1 MGNLGPKLLEELQCE
16 NVFTIGGIGISESV
30 VVTWIIMAVFLLA
43 AILLTRNLKV
53 ENPGR
58 GQLMLEYIVTW
69 LQGIGEGIIG
79 EEEKGYASYLTSIL
93 IYLGASQAISVV
105 TMIEMY
111 IAPEMVTETSI
122 GLSSMFTSSSMIVA
136 IIVVGIA
143 PAICEEAVFRGVF
156 FNSIW
161 NQTHGKWI
169 PILVTAAVFGLFH
182 GSIIRFFPT
191 FLLGIVLGYLVYETN
206 NMFYNV
212 MFHAI
217 NNIIPVLVLYGM
229 QFLMQLMA
237 RALGMNG
244 SGMWNFVMDTATSQV
259 SQLSPAFMGIYII
272 DGGVGLAILYLG
284 NHVLHLGREGYPK
297 ELFPKEKRKQQFIW
311 LALAL
316 ALAVTGGM
324 MIVAGTIQ
332 DLHF

>member
-1 MGNLGPKLLEELQCE
+1 MVGKVKYMENEKKQLRLWQGLLVIILAGLEVFVFSDFLPQWLGMGRSLIGELILLGTAVGAVAVFGGKIRSVFPIHKPKLTE
-16 NVFTIGGIGISESV
+16 VMGT
-30 VVTWIIMAVFLLA
+30 
-43 AILLTRNLKV
+43 
-53 ENPGR
+53 
-58 GQLMLEYIVTW
+58 
-69 LQGIGEGIIG
+69 
-79 EEEKGYASYLTSIL
+79 IL

-169 PILVTAAVFGLFH
+169 PIIVTAAVFGLFH

-259 SQLSPAFMGIYII
+259 SQLSPAFMGIYMI

-332 DLHF
+332 GLHF

>member
-1 MGNLGPKLLEELQCE
+1 MIGELILLGTAVGAVAVFGGKFRSVFPIHKPKLTE
-16 NVFTIGGIGISESV
+16 VMGT
-30 VVTWIIMAVFLLA
+30 
-43 AILLTRNLKV
+43 
-53 ENPGR
+53 
-58 GQLMLEYIVTW
+58 
-69 LQGIGEGIIG
+69 
-79 EEEKGYASYLTSIL
+79 IL

-143 PAICEEAVFRGVF
+143 PSICEEAVFRGVF

-259 SQLSPAFMGIYII
+259 SQLSPAFMGIYMI

-324 MIVAGTIQ
+324 MIIAGTIQ
-332 DLHF
+332 GLHF

>member
-1 MGNLGPKLLEELQCE
+1 MVGKVKYMENEKKQLRLWQGLLVIILAGLEVFVFSDFLPQWLGMGRSLIGELILLGTAVGAVAVFGGKFRSVFPIHKPKLTE
-16 NVFTIGGIGISESV
+16 VMGT
-30 VVTWIIMAVFLLA
+30 
-43 AILLTRNLKV
+43 
-53 ENPGR
+53 
-58 GQLMLEYIVTW
+58 
-69 LQGIGEGIIG
+69 
-79 EEEKGYASYLTSIL
+79 IL

-259 SQLSPAFMGIYII
+259 SQLSPAFMGIYMI

-284 NHVLHLGREGYPK
+284 NHVLHLGREGHPK

-324 MIVAGTIQ
+324 MIVADTIQ
-332 DLHF
+332 GLHF

>member
-1 MGNLGPKLLEELQCE
+1 MDGKVKYMENEKKQLRLWQGLLVIILAGLEVFVFSDFLPQWLGMGRSLIGELILLGTAVGAVAVFGGKFRSVFPIHKPKLTE
-16 NVFTIGGIGISESV
+16 VMGT
-30 VVTWIIMAVFLLA
+30 
-43 AILLTRNLKV
+43 
-53 ENPGR
+53 
-58 GQLMLEYIVTW
+58 
-69 LQGIGEGIIG
+69 
-79 EEEKGYASYLTSIL
+79 IL
-93 IYLGASQAISVV
+93 IYFGASQAISVV

-206 NMFYNV
+206 NMLYNV

-217 NNIIPVLVLYGM
+217 NNIIPVLVLDGM
-229 QFLMQLMA
+229 HFLMQLMA

-259 SQLSPAFMGIYII
+259 SQLSPAFMGIYMI

-332 DLHF
+332 GLHF

>member
-1 MGNLGPKLLEELQCE
+1 MIGELILLGIAVGAVAVFGGKFRLVFPIHKPKLTE
-16 NVFTIGGIGISESV
+16 VMGT
-30 VVTWIIMAVFLLA
+30 
-43 AILLTRNLKV
+43 
-53 ENPGR
+53 
-58 GQLMLEYIVTW
+58 
-69 LQGIGEGIIG
+69 
-79 EEEKGYASYLTSIL
+79 IL

-259 SQLSPAFMGIYII
+259 SQLSPAFMGIYMI

-332 DLHF
+332 GLHF

>member
-1 MGNLGPKLLEELQCE
+1 MVGKVKYMGKEKKQLRLWQGLLVIILAGLEVFVFSSFLPQWLGMGRSLIGELILLGTAVGAVAVFHGNFRSVFPIHKPKLTE
-16 NVFTIGGIGISESV
+16 VMGT
-30 VVTWIIMAVFLLA
+30 
-43 AILLTRNLKV
+43 
-53 ENPGR
+53 
-58 GQLMLEYIVTW
+58 
-69 LQGIGEGIIG
+69 
-79 EEEKGYASYLTSIL
+79 IL

-259 SQLSPAFMGIYII
+259 SQLSPAFMGIYMI

>member
-1 MGNLGPKLLEELQCE
+1 MDGKVKYMENEKKQLRLWQGLLVIILAGLEVFVFSDFLPQWLGMGRSLIGELILLGTAVGAVAVFGGKFRSVFPIHKPKLTE
-16 NVFTIGGIGISESV
+16 VMGT
-30 VVTWIIMAVFLLA
+30 
-43 AILLTRNLKV
+43 
-53 ENPGR
+53 
-58 GQLMLEYIVTW
+58 
-69 LQGIGEGIIG
+69 
-79 EEEKGYASYLTSIL
+79 IL

-111 IAPEMVTETSI
+111 IAPDMVTETSI

-169 PILVTAAVFGLFH
+169 PILVTAVVFGLFH

-259 SQLSPAFMGIYII
+259 SQLSPAFMGIYMI

-311 LALAL
+311 LTLAL

-332 DLHF
+332 GLHF

>member
-1 MGNLGPKLLEELQCE
+1 MKYTGKEKKQLRLWQGLLVIILAGLEVFVFSDFLPQWLGMGRSLIGELILLGTAVGAVAVFGGKFRSVFPIHKPKLTE
-16 NVFTIGGIGISESV
+16 VMGT
-30 VVTWIIMAVFLLA
+30 
-43 AILLTRNLKV
+43 
-53 ENPGR
+53 
-58 GQLMLEYIVTW
+58 
-69 LQGIGEGIIG
+69 
-79 EEEKGYASYLTSIL
+79 IL

-191 FLLGIVLGYLVYETN
+191 
-206 NMFYNV
+206 
-212 MFHAI
+212 
-217 NNIIPVLVLYGM
+217 
-229 QFLMQLMA
+229 
-237 RALGMNG
+237 
-244 SGMWNFVMDTATSQV
+244 WNCTRISC
-259 SQLSPAFMGIYII
+259 L
-272 DGGVGLAILYLG
+272 
-284 NHVLHLGREGYPK
+284 
-297 ELFPKEKRKQQFIW
+297 
-311 LALAL
+311 
-316 ALAVTGGM
+316 
-324 MIVAGTIQ
+324 
-332 DLHF
+332 

>member
-1 MGNLGPKLLEELQCE
+1 MVGKVKDMENEKKQLRLWQGLLVIILAGLEVFVFSGFLPQWLGMGRSLIGELILLGTAVGAVAVFHGNFRSVFPIHKPKLTEVMGTL
-16 NVFTIGGIGISESV
+16 
-30 VVTWIIMAVFLLA
+30 
-43 AILLTRNLKV
+43 
-53 ENPGR
+53 
-58 GQLMLEYIVTW
+58 
-69 LQGIGEGIIG
+69 
-79 EEEKGYASYLTSIL
+79 L

-259 SQLSPAFMGIYII
+259 SQLSPAFMGIYMI

-311 LALAL
+311 MALAL

-332 DLHF
+332 GLHF

>member
-1 MGNLGPKLLEELQCE
+1 MVGKVKYMENEKKQLRLWQGLLVIILAGLEVFVFSGFLPQWLGMGRSLIGELILLGTAVGAVAVFHGNFRSVFPIHKPKLTE
-16 NVFTIGGIGISESV
+16 VMGT
-30 VVTWIIMAVFLLA
+30 
-43 AILLTRNLKV
+43 
-53 ENPGR
+53 
-58 GQLMLEYIVTW
+58 
-69 LQGIGEGIIG
+69 
-79 EEEKGYASYLTSIL
+79 IL

-169 PILVTAAVFGLFH
+169 PIIVTAAVFGLFH

-259 SQLSPAFMGIYII
+259 SQLSPAFMGIYMI

-332 DLHF
+332 GLHF

>member
-1 MGNLGPKLLEELQCE
+1 MVKVKYMENEKKQLRLWQGLLVIILAGLEVFVFSDFLPQWLGMGRSLIGELILLGTAVGAVAVFGGKFRSVFPIHKPKLTE
-16 NVFTIGGIGISESV
+16 VMGT
-30 VVTWIIMAVFLLA
+30 
-43 AILLTRNLKV
+43 
-53 ENPGR
+53 
-58 GQLMLEYIVTW
+58 
-69 LQGIGEGIIG
+69 
-79 EEEKGYASYLTSIL
+79 IL

-111 IAPEMVTETSI
+111 IAPDMVTETSI

-136 IIVVGIA
+136 IIVVGIV

-169 PILVTAAVFGLFH
+169 PILVTAVVFGLFH

-259 SQLSPAFMGIYII
+259 SQLSPAFMGIYMI

-324 MIVAGTIQ
+324 MIVAGTLQ
-332 DLHF
+332 GLHF

>member
-1 MGNLGPKLLEELQCE
+1 MVKVKYMENEKKQLRLWQGLLVIILAGLEVFVFSDFLPQWLGMGRSLIGELILLGTAVGAVAVFGGKFRSVFPIHKPKLTE
-16 NVFTIGGIGISESV
+16 VMGT
-30 VVTWIIMAVFLLA
+30 
-43 AILLTRNLKV
+43 
-53 ENPGR
+53 
-58 GQLMLEYIVTW
+58 
-69 LQGIGEGIIG
+69 
-79 EEEKGYASYLTSIL
+79 IL

-111 IAPEMVTETSI
+111 IAPDMVTETSI

-169 PILVTAAVFGLFH
+169 PILVTAVVFGLFH

-244 SGMWNFVMDTATSQV
+244 IGMWNFVMDTATSQV
-259 SQLSPAFMGIYII
+259 SQLSPAFMGIYMI

-324 MIVAGTIQ
+324 MIVAGTLQ
-332 DLHF
+332 GLHF

>member
-1 MGNLGPKLLEELQCE
+1 MVGKVKDMENEKKQLRLWQGLLVIILAGLEVFVFSGFLPQWLGMGRSLIGELILLGTAVGAVAVFHGNFRSVFPIHKPKLTEVMGTL
-16 NVFTIGGIGISESV
+16 
-30 VVTWIIMAVFLLA
+30 
-43 AILLTRNLKV
+43 
-53 ENPGR
+53 
-58 GQLMLEYIVTW
+58 
-69 LQGIGEGIIG
+69 
-79 EEEKGYASYLTSIL
+79 L

-229 QFLMQLMA
+229 QFLMQLTA

-259 SQLSPAFMGIYII
+259 SQLSPAFMGIYMI

-332 DLHF
+332 GLHF

>member
-1 MGNLGPKLLEELQCE
+1 MVGKVKDMENEKKQLRLWQGLLVIILAGLEVFVFSDFLPQWLGMGRSLIGELILLGTAVGAVAVFGGKIRSVFPIHKPKLTE
-16 NVFTIGGIGISESV
+16 VMGT
-30 VVTWIIMAVFLLA
+30 
-43 AILLTRNLKV
+43 
-53 ENPGR
+53 
-58 GQLMLEYIVTW
+58 
-69 LQGIGEGIIG
+69 
-79 EEEKGYASYLTSIL
+79 IL

-259 SQLSPAFMGIYII
+259 SQLSPAFMGIYMI

-324 MIVAGTIQ
+324 MIVASTIQ
-332 DLHF
+332 GLHF

>member
-1 MGNLGPKLLEELQCE
+1 MDGKVKYMENEKKQLRLWQGLLVIILAGLEVFVFSDFLPQWLGMGRSLIGELILLGTAVGAVAVFGGKFRSVFPIHKPKLTE
-16 NVFTIGGIGISESV
+16 VMGT
-30 VVTWIIMAVFLLA
+30 
-43 AILLTRNLKV
+43 
-53 ENPGR
+53 
-58 GQLMLEYIVTW
+58 
-69 LQGIGEGIIG
+69 
-79 EEEKGYASYLTSIL
+79 IL
-93 IYLGASQAISVV
+93 IYFGASQAISVV

-169 PILVTAAVFGLFH
+169 PIIVTAAVFGLFH

-259 SQLSPAFMGIYII
+259 SQLSPAFMGIYMI

-311 LALAL
+311 LTLAL

-324 MIVAGTIQ
+324 MIVAGTLQ
-332 DLHF
+332 GLHF

>member
-1 MGNLGPKLLEELQCE
+1 MDGKVKYMENEKKQLRLWQGLLVIILAGLEVFVFSDFLPQWLGMGRSLIGELILLGTAVGAVAVFGGKFRSVFPIHKPKLTE
-16 NVFTIGGIGISESV
+16 VMGT
-30 VVTWIIMAVFLLA
+30 
-43 AILLTRNLKV
+43 
-53 ENPGR
+53 
-58 GQLMLEYIVTW
+58 
-69 LQGIGEGIIG
+69 
-79 EEEKGYASYLTSIL
+79 IL

-161 NQTHGKWI
+161 NQTHGKWV
-169 PILVTAAVFGLFH
+169 PIIVTAAVFGLFH

-217 NNIIPVLVLYGM
+217 NNIIPVLALYGM

-237 RALGMNG
+237 RALGMYG

-259 SQLSPAFMGIYII
+259 SQLSPAFMGIYMI

-324 MIVAGTIQ
+324 MIVAGTLQ
-332 DLHF
+332 GLHF

>member
-1 MGNLGPKLLEELQCE
+1 MVKVKYMENEKKQLRLWQGLLVIILAGLEVFVFSDFLPQWLGMGRSLIGELILLGTAVGAVAVFGGKFRSVFPIHKPKLTE
-16 NVFTIGGIGISESV
+16 VMGT
-30 VVTWIIMAVFLLA
+30 
-43 AILLTRNLKV
+43 
-53 ENPGR
+53 
-58 GQLMLEYIVTW
+58 
-69 LQGIGEGIIG
+69 
-79 EEEKGYASYLTSIL
+79 IL

-111 IAPEMVTETSI
+111 IAPDMVTETSI

-169 PILVTAAVFGLFH
+169 PILVTAVVFGLFH

-259 SQLSPAFMGIYII
+259 SQLSPAFMGIYMI

-316 ALAVTGGM
+316 ALAVTGSM

-332 DLHF
+332 GLHF

>member
-1 MGNLGPKLLEELQCE
+1 MVGKVKYMENEKKQLRLWQGLLVIILAGLEVFVFSGFLPQWLGMGRSLIGELILLGTAVGAVAVFHGNFRSVFPIHKPKLTE
-16 NVFTIGGIGISESV
+16 VMGT
-30 VVTWIIMAVFLLA
+30 
-43 AILLTRNLKV
+43 
-53 ENPGR
+53 
-58 GQLMLEYIVTW
+58 
-69 LQGIGEGIIG
+69 
-79 EEEKGYASYLTSIL
+79 IL

-111 IAPEMVTETSI
+111 IASEMVTETSI

-169 PILVTAAVFGLFH
+169 PIIVTAAVFGLFH

-259 SQLSPAFMGIYII
+259 SQLSPAFMGIYMI

-332 DLHF
+332 GLHF

>member
-1 MGNLGPKLLEELQCE
+1 MDGKVKYMENEKKQLRLWQGLLVIILAGLEVFVFSDFLPQWLGMGRSLIGELILLGTAVGAVAVFGGKFRSVFPIHKPKLTE
-16 NVFTIGGIGISESV
+16 VMGT
-30 VVTWIIMAVFLLA
+30 
-43 AILLTRNLKV
+43 
-53 ENPGR
+53 
-58 GQLMLEYIVTW
+58 
-69 LQGIGEGIIG
+69 
-79 EEEKGYASYLTSIL
+79 IL
-93 IYLGASQAISVV
+93 IYFGASQAISVV

-206 NMFYNV
+206 NMLYNV

-259 SQLSPAFMGIYII
+259 SQLSPAFMGIYMI

-324 MIVAGTIQ
+324 MIVAGTLQ
-332 DLHF
+332 GLHF

>member
-1 MGNLGPKLLEELQCE
+1 MVGKVKDMENEKKQLRLWQGLLVIILAGLEVFVFSDFLPQWLGMGRSLIGELILLGTAVGAVAVFGGKFRSVFPIHKPKLTE
-16 NVFTIGGIGISESV
+16 VMGT
-30 VVTWIIMAVFLLA
+30 
-43 AILLTRNLKV
+43 
-53 ENPGR
+53 
-58 GQLMLEYIVTW
+58 
-69 LQGIGEGIIG
+69 
-79 EEEKGYASYLTSIL
+79 IL

-259 SQLSPAFMGIYII
+259 SQLSPAFMGIYMI

>member
-1 MGNLGPKLLEELQCE
+1 MENEKKQLRLWQGLLVIILAGLEVFVFSDFLPQWLGMGRSLIGELILLGTAVGAVAVFGGKFRSVFPIHKPKLTE
-16 NVFTIGGIGISESV
+16 VMGT
-30 VVTWIIMAVFLLA
+30 
-43 AILLTRNLKV
+43 
-53 ENPGR
+53 
-58 GQLMLEYIVTW
+58 
-69 LQGIGEGIIG
+69 
-79 EEEKGYASYLTSIL
+79 IL

-161 NQTHGKWI
+161 NQTHGKWV
-169 PILVTAAVFGLFH
+169 PIIVTAAVFGLFH
-182 GSIIRFFPT
+182 GSITRFFPT

-259 SQLSPAFMGIYII
+259 SQLSPAFMGIYMI

-311 LALAL
+311 LTLAL

-332 DLHF
+332 GLHF

>member
-1 MGNLGPKLLEELQCE
+1 MVGKVKYMENEKKQLRLWQGLLVIILAGLEVFVFSSFLPQWLGMGRSLIGELILLGTAVGAVAVFHGNFRSVFPIHKPKLTE
-16 NVFTIGGIGISESV
+16 VMGT
-30 VVTWIIMAVFLLA
+30 
-43 AILLTRNLKV
+43 
-53 ENPGR
+53 
-58 GQLMLEYIVTW
+58 
-69 LQGIGEGIIG
+69 
-79 EEEKGYASYLTSIL
+79 IL

-259 SQLSPAFMGIYII
+259 SQLSPAFMGIYMI

>member
-1 MGNLGPKLLEELQCE
+1 MVGKVKYMENEKKQLRLWQGLLVIVLAGLEVFVFSGFLPQWLGMGRSLIGELILLGMAVGAVAVFHGNFRSVFPIHKPKLTE
-16 NVFTIGGIGISESV
+16 VMGT
-30 VVTWIIMAVFLLA
+30 
-43 AILLTRNLKV
+43 
-53 ENPGR
+53 
-58 GQLMLEYIVTW
+58 
-69 LQGIGEGIIG
+69 
-79 EEEKGYASYLTSIL
+79 IL

-156 FNSIW
+156 FNSVW

-259 SQLSPAFMGIYII
+259 SQLSPAFMGIYMI

-332 DLHF
+332 GLHF

>member
-1 MGNLGPKLLEELQCE
+1 MVGKVKYMENEKKQLRLWQGLLVIILAGLEVFVFSDFLPQWLGMGRSLIGELILLGMAVGAVAVFHGNFRSVFPIHKPKLTEVLG
-16 NVFTIGGIGISESV
+16 T
-30 VVTWIIMAVFLLA
+30 
-43 AILLTRNLKV
+43 
-53 ENPGR
+53 
-58 GQLMLEYIVTW
+58 
-69 LQGIGEGIIG
+69 
-79 EEEKGYASYLTSIL
+79 IL

-156 FNSIW
+156 FNSVW

-259 SQLSPAFMGIYII
+259 SQLSPAFMGIYMI

>member
-1 MGNLGPKLLEELQCE
+1 MDGKVKYMENEKKQLRLWQGLLVIILAGLEVFVFSDFLPQWLGMGRSLIGELILLGTAVGAVAVFGGKFRSVFPIHKPKLTE
-16 NVFTIGGIGISESV
+16 VMGT
-30 VVTWIIMAVFLLA
+30 
-43 AILLTRNLKV
+43 
-53 ENPGR
+53 
-58 GQLMLEYIVTW
+58 
-69 LQGIGEGIIG
+69 
-79 EEEKGYASYLTSIL
+79 IL

-161 NQTHGKWI
+161 NQTHGKWV
-169 PILVTAAVFGLFH
+169 PIIVTAAVFGLFH

-217 NNIIPVLVLYGM
+217 NNIIPVLALYGM

-237 RALGMNG
+237 RELGMNG

-259 SQLSPAFMGIYII
+259 SQLSPAFMGIYMI

-332 DLHF
+332 GLHF

>member
-1 MGNLGPKLLEELQCE
+1 MENEKKQLRLWQGLLVIILAGLEVFVFSDFLPQWLGMGRSLIGELILLGTAVGAVAVFGGKFRSVFPIHKPKLTE
-16 NVFTIGGIGISESV
+16 VMGT
-30 VVTWIIMAVFLLA
+30 
-43 AILLTRNLKV
+43 
-53 ENPGR
+53 
-58 GQLMLEYIVTW
+58 
-69 LQGIGEGIIG
+69 
-79 EEEKGYASYLTSIL
+79 IL

-161 NQTHGKWI
+161 NQTHGKWV
-169 PILVTAAVFGLFH
+169 PIIVTAAVFGLFH
-182 GSIIRFFPT
+182 GSITRFFPT

-217 NNIIPVLVLYGM
+217 NNIIPVLALYGM

-237 RALGMNG
+237 RALGMYG

-259 SQLSPAFMGIYII
+259 SQLSPAFMGIYMI
-272 DGGVGLAILYLG
+272 DGSVGLAILYLG

-324 MIVAGTIQ
+324 MIVAGTLQ
-332 DLHF
+332 GLHF

>member
-1 MGNLGPKLLEELQCE
+1 MENEKKQLRLWQGLLVIILAGLEVFVFSDFLPQWLGMGRSLIGELILLGTAVGAVAVFGGKFRSVFPIHKPKLTE
-16 NVFTIGGIGISESV
+16 VMGT
-30 VVTWIIMAVFLLA
+30 
-43 AILLTRNLKV
+43 
-53 ENPGR
+53 
-58 GQLMLEYIVTW
+58 
-69 LQGIGEGIIG
+69 
-79 EEEKGYASYLTSIL
+79 IL

-111 IAPEMVTETSI
+111 IAPEMVTQTSI

-206 NMFYNV
+206 NMLYNV

-217 NNIIPVLVLYGM
+217 NNI
-229 QFLMQLMA
+229 MQLMA

-259 SQLSPAFMGIYII
+259 SQLSPAFMGIYMI

-311 LALAL
+311 LALTL

-324 MIVAGTIQ
+324 MIIAGTIQ

>member
-1 MGNLGPKLLEELQCE
+1 MVGKVKYMENEKKQLRLWQGLLVIILAGLEVFVFSGFLPQWLGMGRSLIGELILLGMAVGAVAVFHGNFRSVFPIHKPKLTE
-16 NVFTIGGIGISESV
+16 VMGT
-30 VVTWIIMAVFLLA
+30 
-43 AILLTRNLKV
+43 
-53 ENPGR
+53 
-58 GQLMLEYIVTW
+58 
-69 LQGIGEGIIG
+69 
-79 EEEKGYASYLTSIL
+79 IL

-156 FNSIW
+156 FNSVW

-206 NMFYNV
+206 NMVYNV

-259 SQLSPAFMGIYII
+259 SQLSPAFMGIYMI

-332 DLHF
+332 NLHF

>member
-1 MGNLGPKLLEELQCE
+1 MDGKVKYMENEKKQLRLWQGLLVIILAGLEVFVFSGFLPQWLGMGRSLIGELILLGMAVGAVAVFHGNFRSVFPIHKPKLTE
-16 NVFTIGGIGISESV
+16 VMGT
-30 VVTWIIMAVFLLA
+30 
-43 AILLTRNLKV
+43 
-53 ENPGR
+53 
-58 GQLMLEYIVTW
+58 
-69 LQGIGEGIIG
+69 
-79 EEEKGYASYLTSIL
+79 IL

-259 SQLSPAFMGIYII
+259 SQLSPAFMGIYMI

>member
-1 MGNLGPKLLEELQCE
+1 MYFLIL
-16 NVFTIGGIGISESV
+16 FGI
-30 VVTWIIMAVFLLA
+30 
-43 AILLTRNLKV
+43 RH
-53 ENPGR
+53 
-58 GQLMLEYIVTW
+58 
-69 LQGIGEGIIG
+69 
-79 EEEKGYASYLTSIL
+79 
-93 IYLGASQAISVV
+93 
-105 TMIEMY
+105 
-111 IAPEMVTETSI
+111 TE
-122 GLSSMFTSSSMIVA
+122 
-136 IIVVGIA
+136 
-143 PAICEEAVFRGVF
+143 
-156 FNSIW
+156 
-161 NQTHGKWI
+161 KWI

-259 SQLSPAFMGIYII
+259 SQLT
-272 DGGVGLAILYLG
+272 GVYGNLYDRWQRGTG
-284 NHVLHLGREGYPK
+284 NFVSGQSCVTSWAGRLSK

-324 MIVAGTIQ
+324 MIVAGTLQ
-332 DLHF
+332 GLHF

>member
-1 MGNLGPKLLEELQCE
+1 MENEKKQLRLWQGLLVIILAGLEVFVFSDFLPQWLGMGRSLIGELILLGTAVGAVAVFHGNFRSVFPIHKPKLTE
-16 NVFTIGGIGISESV
+16 VMGT
-30 VVTWIIMAVFLLA
+30 
-43 AILLTRNLKV
+43 
-53 ENPGR
+53 
-58 GQLMLEYIVTW
+58 
-69 LQGIGEGIIG
+69 
-79 EEEKGYASYLTSIL
+79 IL

-169 PILVTAAVFGLFH
+169 PIIVTAAVFGLFH

-229 QFLMQLMA
+229 
-237 RALGMNG
+237 
-244 SGMWNFVMDTATSQV
+244 
-259 SQLSPAFMGIYII
+259 
-272 DGGVGLAILYLG
+272 
-284 NHVLHLGREGYPK
+284 
-297 ELFPKEKRKQQFIW
+297 
-311 LALAL
+311 
-316 ALAVTGGM
+316 
-324 MIVAGTIQ
+324 
-332 DLHF
+332 

>member
-1 MGNLGPKLLEELQCE
+1 MVKVKYMENEKKQLRLWQGLLVIILAGLEVFVFSDFLPQWLGMGRSLIGELILLGTAVGAVAVFGGKIRSVFPIHKPKLTE
-16 NVFTIGGIGISESV
+16 VMGT
-30 VVTWIIMAVFLLA
+30 
-43 AILLTRNLKV
+43 
-53 ENPGR
+53 
-58 GQLMLEYIVTW
+58 
-69 LQGIGEGIIG
+69 
-79 EEEKGYASYLTSIL
+79 IL

-122 GLSSMFTSSSMIVA
+122 GLSSMFASSSMIVA

-259 SQLSPAFMGIYII
+259 SQLSPAFMGIYMI

-324 MIVAGTIQ
+324 KIVAGTLQ
-332 DLHF
+332 GLHF

>member
-1 MGNLGPKLLEELQCE
+1 MVKVKYMENEKKQLRLWQGLLVIILAGLEVFVFSDFLPQWLGMGRSLIGELILLGTAVGAVAVFGGKFRSVFPIHKPKLTE
-16 NVFTIGGIGISESV
+16 VMGT
-30 VVTWIIMAVFLLA
+30 
-43 AILLTRNLKV
+43 
-53 ENPGR
+53 
-58 GQLMLEYIVTW
+58 
-69 LQGIGEGIIG
+69 
-79 EEEKGYASYLTSIL
+79 IL

-169 PILVTAAVFGLFH
+169 PIIVTAAVFGLFH

-259 SQLSPAFMGIYII
+259 SQLSPAFMGIYMI

-311 LALAL
+311 LTLAL

-324 MIVAGTIQ
+324 MIVAGTLQ
-332 DLHF
+332 GLHF

>member
-1 MGNLGPKLLEELQCE
+1 MIGELILLGTAVGAVAVFGGKFRSVFPIHKPKLTE
-16 NVFTIGGIGISESV
+16 VMGT
-30 VVTWIIMAVFLLA
+30 
-43 AILLTRNLKV
+43 
-53 ENPGR
+53 
-58 GQLMLEYIVTW
+58 
-69 LQGIGEGIIG
+69 
-79 EEEKGYASYLTSIL
+79 IL

-156 FNSIW
+156 FNSVW

-259 SQLSPAFMGIYII
+259 SQLSPAFMGIYMI

-324 MIVAGTIQ
+324 MIVAGTLQ

>member
-1 MGNLGPKLLEELQCE
+1 MVGKVKYMENEKKQLRLWQGLLVIILAGLEVFVFSDFLPQWLGMGRSLIGELILLGTAVGAVAVFGGKFRSVFPIHKPKLTE
-16 NVFTIGGIGISESV
+16 VMGT
-30 VVTWIIMAVFLLA
+30 
-43 AILLTRNLKV
+43 
-53 ENPGR
+53 
-58 GQLMLEYIVTW
+58 
-69 LQGIGEGIIG
+69 
-79 EEEKGYASYLTSIL
+79 IL

-169 PILVTAAVFGLFH
+169 PIIVTAAVFGLFH

-259 SQLSPAFMGIYII
+259 SQLSPAFMGIYMI

>member
-1 MGNLGPKLLEELQCE
+1 MIGELILLGTAVGAVAVFGGKFRSVFPIHKPKLTE
-16 NVFTIGGIGISESV
+16 VMGT
-30 VVTWIIMAVFLLA
+30 
-43 AILLTRNLKV
+43 
-53 ENPGR
+53 
-58 GQLMLEYIVTW
+58 
-69 LQGIGEGIIG
+69 
-79 EEEKGYASYLTSIL
+79 IL

-169 PILVTAAVFGLFH
+169 PIIVTAAVFGLFH

-259 SQLSPAFMGIYII
+259 SQLSPAFMGIYMI

-311 LALAL
+311 LVLAL

-332 DLHF
+332 GLHF

>member
-1 MGNLGPKLLEELQCE
+1 MVGKVKYMENEKKQLRLWQGLLVIILAGLEVFVFSGFLPQWLGMGRSLIGELILLGTAVGAVAVFGGKFRSVFPIHKPKLTE
-16 NVFTIGGIGISESV
+16 VMGT
-30 VVTWIIMAVFLLA
+30 
-43 AILLTRNLKV
+43 
-53 ENPGR
+53 
-58 GQLMLEYIVTW
+58 
-69 LQGIGEGIIG
+69 
-79 EEEKGYASYLTSIL
+79 IL

-169 PILVTAAVFGLFH
+169 PIIVTAAVFGLFH

-259 SQLSPAFMGIYII
+259 SQLSPAFMGIYMI

-332 DLHF
+332 GLHF